1 MGRLFLACT
10 VLLAVA
16 GCRSPEDLSPAAPIV
31 AKAAAGALVL
41 DAISV
46 VNTQKTL
53 DDHLM
58 SLITGKDC
66 STIRASMGD
75 HYCEEKPQPTPSIVR
90 TTYCYKSL
98 AKVSCYDQPLEQDSA
113 QLYGIRTDN
122 VPVTER

>member
-1 MGRLFLACT
+1 MGRLFLACA
-10 VLLAVA
+10 VSLALV
-16 GCRSPEDLSPAAPIV
+16 GCKSPENLAPAAPIV
-31 AKAAAGALVL
+31 AKAAAGTIIL

-66 STIRASMGD
+66 STVRASMGD
-75 HYCEEKPQPTPSIVR
+75 HYCEEKPEPTPSIVR

-98 AKVSCYDQPLEQDSA
+98 ANVTCYDQPVTQDTA
-113 QLYGIRTDN
+113 RLYGTRTDN
-122 VPVTER
+122 IPITEK